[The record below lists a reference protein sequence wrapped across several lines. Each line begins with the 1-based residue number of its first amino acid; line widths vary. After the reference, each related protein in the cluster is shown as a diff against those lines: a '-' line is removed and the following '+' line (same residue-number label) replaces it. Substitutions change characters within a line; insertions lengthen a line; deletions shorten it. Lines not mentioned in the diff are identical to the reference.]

1 MTWLDLNADLGEGI
15 GSDEAMLELVSS
27 ANIACGG
34 HAGDHITMV
43 VALRAAKARGVTVGA
58 HPGFADPEN
67 FGRRRLMLPPQ
78 ELDDTVRRQVR
89 DLVELAVEEGV
100 PVKYV
105 KLHGALANMAAE
117 EASIA
122 AVSFAACEGLVRGLG
137 ILAID
142 NSAQVEV
149 AETMGFSVVREA
161 YADRAYLSNGLLM
174 PRSEPGAVIHDAGF
188 IAERAIRLAQT
199 GEIVAADGTVIQTDA
214 KSLCIHGDNPE
225 AVAIAR
231 HVRAALEAAGIAI
244 RAAF

>member
-1 MTWLDLNADLGEGI
+1 MTWLDLNADLGEGF
-15 GSDEAMLELVSS
+15 GNDEAMLELVSS

-34 HAGDHITMV
+34 HAGDHVTMV

-67 FGRRRLMLPPQ
+67 FGRRRLVLPPQ

-89 DLVELAVEEGV
+89 DLAELAVEEGV
-100 PVKYV
+100 ALKYV

-122 AVSFAACEGLVRGLG
+122 AVAFAACEGLVRGLG

-149 AETMGFSVVREA
+149 AETMGFPVVREA
-161 YADRAYLSNGLLM
+161 YADRAYLGNGLLM

-188 IAERAIRLAQT
+188 IAERAIRLAKA

-231 HVRAALEAAGIAI
+231 QVRRALEAAGIAI

>member
-15 GSDEAMLELVSS
+15 GSEEAMLELVSS

-58 HPGFADPEN
+58 HPGFTDPEN

-100 PVKYV
+100 LVKYV